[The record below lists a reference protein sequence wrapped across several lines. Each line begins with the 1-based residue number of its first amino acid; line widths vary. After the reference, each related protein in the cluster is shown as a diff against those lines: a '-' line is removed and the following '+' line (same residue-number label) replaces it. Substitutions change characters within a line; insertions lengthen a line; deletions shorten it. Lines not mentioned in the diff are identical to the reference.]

1 MQIKEKLLLKNRK
14 DEFYSL
20 LFKLAI
26 PVAMQSFISTSLNII
41 DSIMVGKLRED
52 ALAAVGAANQY
63 FYVFILLIFGIASGI
78 SIFTAQYWGQK
89 NISEIK
95 KTMAIG
101 VVSTVIASMFFAI
114 LAWII
119 PKSIIGVFV
128 KTNGIGNA
136 LVLGEKYLKIVA
148 FSYVITSLSLV
159 YSAASRSIERTKE
172 IMWASSISLACNT
185 FLNYLLIEGHFG
197 APALGVKGAAIAT
210 VIARCVEFLLIMKYV
225 YGKKLPLALRLNEFL
240 GFTIN
245 DIKRIYSKVVF
256 VILNESLWALGISL
270 YAVAY
275 GYIGTSAVAAIQVC
289 NSIQNLFM
297 IVAKSLSTA
306 SGTMI
311 GNKIG
316 EKNGVLA
323 HLYAKRFLKL
333 GIVFGFLSAVLLRLI
348 TPWIASWYEVS
359 SATRMDIISTLNII
373 GLFLVFKILNVI
385 MTVGILRSGGETKF
399 AFAVDVG
406 TVWFIGVPLAFLG
419 SIYLKLSL
427 HEVVAMLSV
436 EEILKCI
443 VCWLKIR
450 KNDWNQNL
458 VDVA

>member
-1 MQIKEKLLLKNRK
+1 
-14 DEFYSL
+14 
-20 LFKLAI
+20 
-26 PVAMQSFISTSLNII
+26 
-41 DSIMVGKLRED
+41 
-52 ALAAVGAANQY
+52 
-63 FYVFILLIFGIASGI
+63 
-78 SIFTAQYWGQK
+78 
-89 NISEIK
+89 
-95 KTMAIG
+95 
-101 VVSTVIASMFFAI
+101 
-114 LAWII
+114 
-119 PKSIIGVFV
+119 
-128 KTNGIGNA
+128 
-136 LVLGEKYLKIVA
+136 
-148 FSYVITSLSLV
+148 
-159 YSAASRSIERTKE
+159 
-172 IMWASSISLACNT
+172 
-185 FLNYLLIEGHFG
+185 
-197 APALGVKGAAIAT
+197 
-210 VIARCVEFLLIMKYV
+210 MKYV

-419 SIYLKLSL
+419 SIYFKLSL